1 MRSVYLRLSVTDAC
15 DLRCAYC
22 RPAGTPRRAGPRL
35 DAAQQLALVERL
47 DGVVALEKVRI
58 TGGEPTLLPR
68 LPALVRDLRALLPRA
83 TVAMTTN
90 GQRLAEQ
97 ASSLRRAGL
106 DALNVSLDAC
116 HGPTLAHLTGGG
128 DLGAVERGLE
138 AAREAGFAGIKLNTV
153 LLRRG
158 NGHLLEG
165 MVSLARRHRCEL
177 RFIEL
182 MPLGPGAAIY
192 EREHLPADEALS
204 RVRRSMELVEELG
217 QQGAARR
224 YRLRDAGG
232 REVVVGLISPV
243 SRPFCHGCHRVRLDS
258 SGLLY
263 GCLRQPDGVD
273 LRGPL
278 LRGDHR
284 EVTHR
289 IQAALDSKHAPGHGW
304 PERSMAAIG
313 G

>member
-22 RPAGTPRRAGPRL
+22 RPVGTARRAGPRL
-35 DAAQQLALVERL
+35 DATQQLALVERL
-47 DGVVALEKVRI
+47 NDVVAVEKVRI
-58 TGGEPTLLPR
+58 TGGEPTLLPT
-68 LPALVRDLRALLPRA
+68 LPDLVRDLRALLPRA
-83 TVAMTTN
+83 TLGLTTN
-90 GQRLAEQ
+90 GQRLTGLA
-97 ASSLRRAGL
+97 APLRQAGL
-106 DALNVSLDAC
+106 DVINVSLDAC

-128 DLGAVERGLE
+128 KLDAVERGLE
-138 AAREAGFAGIKLNTV
+138 ASRAAGFHKIKLNTV

-165 MVSLARRHRCEL
+165 MVALALRHHCEP

-192 EREHLPADEALS
+192 EREHLPADEALAKL
-204 RVRRSMELVEELG
+204 RQRMELVEDLG

-224 YRLRDAGG
+224 YRLRDEHG

-243 SRPFCHGCHRVRLDS
+243 SHPFCSGCHRLRLDS
-258 SGLLY
+258 SGLLH

-278 LRGDHR
+278 LQGDRR
-284 EVTHR
+284 ELTRR
-289 IQAALDSKHAPGHGW
+289 IHAALDSKHAPGQGW
-304 PERSMAAIG
+304 PRRSMAAIG